1 MYKQIVS
8 VGIVA
13 AAFLPLLAHAQT
25 NTSSSGTP
33 PARCPAFDRTITL
46 GATGD
51 DVSALQEFLAEDTSI
66 YPEGLVT
73 GYFGPLTEA
82 AVKRWQARNGIVSAG
97 DSNTTGWGLVGPRT
111 RALIA
116 IKCGGGNSS
125 NSPTTPASNT
135 NTTPSSGTVRADI
148 KANGSDGSLNV
159 SSGLSASI
167 SWASANAQKCTLRN
181 GVTGTVYDI
190 QTAGSGNTYPITQ
203 ENTYTLTC
211 VSADGRTVSDSV
223 TIKPSSTT
231 APTNTTCPAQM
242 APQASECNGTWEAT
256 TYTSSSGCAL
266 KNWICV
272 PKTTTPSGCPIYNA
286 CPSGYTSKTSTASN
300 GCTVLTCVSPTQ
312 TNTDTTSCP
321 IYNACPPG
329 YTSKTSTGV
338 NGCTV
343 LECIPSTSP
352 SSGDSI
358 NRATTSFGAAAAL
371 LADGW
376 VGMFVSLWNFVSGQ

>member
-82 AVKRWQARNGIVSAG
+82 AVKGWQAGKGIVSAG

-135 NTTPSSGTVRADI
+135 NTSPSSSGTVLADI
-148 KANGSDGSLNV
+148 KANGSGGPLSI
-159 SSGLSASI
+159 SSGSSVSLS
-167 SWASANAQKCTLRN
+167 WTSANAQKCTLRN
-181 GVTGTVYDI
+181 G
-190 QTAGSGNTYPITQ
+190 
-203 ENTYTLTC
+203 
-211 VSADGRTVSDSV
+211 
-223 TIKPSSTT
+223 
-231 APTNTTCPAQM
+231 
-242 APQASECNGTWEAT
+242 AT
-256 TYTSSSGCAL
+256 
-266 KNWICV
+266 
-272 PKTTTPSGCPIYNA
+272 
-286 CPSGYTSKTSTASN
+286 
-300 GCTVLTCVSPTQ
+300 
-312 TNTDTTSCP
+312 
-321 IYNACPPG
+321 
-329 YTSKTSTGV
+329 
-338 NGCTV
+338 
-343 LECIPSTSP
+343 
-352 SSGDSI
+352 
-358 NRATTSFGAAAAL
+358 
-371 LADGW
+371 
-376 VGMFVSLWNFVSGQ
+376 